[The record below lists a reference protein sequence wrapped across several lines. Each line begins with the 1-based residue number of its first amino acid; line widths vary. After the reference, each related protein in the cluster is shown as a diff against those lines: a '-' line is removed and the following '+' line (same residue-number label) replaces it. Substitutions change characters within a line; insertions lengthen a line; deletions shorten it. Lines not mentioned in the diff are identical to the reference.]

1 MISDK
6 TAGKWWRS
14 MTEGYVELHA
24 ASAFSFLEGA
34 SQPESLIERAIDLNM
49 PAMALLDRN
58 GVYGSA
64 RFHTSAKRYEMQ
76 AHIGAEVAISSLGPR
91 LTPPAWLPHQYIE
104 EPIRI
109 PLLCESQMGYQNLCQ
124 LITQFKMRETTK
136 KEGAAT
142 QEELQQ
148 YASGLVCLTG
158 GDEGPLAAA
167 LVHGGEDAGYKMVE
181 RLTHIFGRKNVYI
194 ELQRHFEREEEW
206 RNQAAIRI
214 AGSLGLPVIAT
225 NGVRY
230 ATAYDREI
238 LDLFTVIRHHTEFDR
253 AGSLLSLNSQ
263 RHLRPAKEMA
273 ALFRDVPGAIK
284 NTCDLSS
291 RLQFELNDLGY
302 EFPCYPVPSGETMDS
317 FLQKRVAD
325 GVQRR
330 YGSKKNPDLLDR
342 AKKQVEHE
350 LALIAKLG
358 FAGYFLIV
366 WDIVDYCKRND
377 ILIQGR
383 GSAANSAVCYAL
395 EITAVDPV
403 GMGLLFER
411 FLSENRGEWPDIDLD
426 LPSEDKREQ
435 AIQYVFRRY
444 GELGAAMTANVITYR
459 GKSAAREVGKALGF
473 DQESLSRLSSLV
485 SHWEWRGKT
494 DTMAHSFQNAG
505 FDIKHPRIAKYLELS
520 MRIQGLPRH
529 LGQHSGGMVICQGQL
544 NQLVPMERASM
555 PGRTVVQWDKED
567 CADLGIIK
575 VDLLGLGMMAVLKD
589 CLELIPQHY
598 GDQVDLA
605 QLPED
610 EDVYRTL
617 QEADTV
623 GMFQIESRAQMAS
636 LPRNKPDR
644 FYDLVVQVAII
655 RPGPIVGQMMHPY
668 MRRRQ
673 KKEEQVCPHPMLE
686 KVLERTLGVP
696 LFQEQLLR
704 MAMVVANFSGAQAD
718 ELRRAVGMR
727 RSWER
732 MNSLEGKLREGM
744 TANGIDLAT
753 QDNIVQN
760 ISSFALYGFPESHAA
775 SFALIA
781 YASAYF
787 KVKYLAAFTCAILN
801 NQPMGFYSPAVLVKD
816 AQRHGLRVKPID
828 VQISNWPC
836 AVEHELDG
844 SLSLR
849 MGLGYVKGLRKQTAE
864 ALVHSRSQS
873 GTFRSAEN
881 LTLRVP
887 LLNKKELTTLA
898 NIGALNKIAGIAHR
912 RDALWQVERAGK
924 LEGPLL
930 RQKSEWLHDNSKTS
944 PLDPMNIEQRL
955 VADYKGTALT
965 IGKHPMYYR
974 RAELNHNNILSAREL
989 RIRRDGEFVRI
1000 AGCVIARQRPGTAKG
1015 FIFLSMEDE
1024 TGIANVIITPDVYE
1038 KNRLLVTR
1046 SRFLL
1051 VAGRLQ
1057 NQDNVIHVK
1066 AAKLATLASNLP
1078 EIISHDFH

>member
-1 MISDK
+1 
-6 TAGKWWRS
+6 
-14 MTEGYVELHA
+14 MTDRYVELHA

-34 SQPESLIERAIDLNM
+34 SQPEELIKRAVELDM

-64 RFHTSAKRYEMQ
+64 RFHTSAKRNGIR
-76 AHIGAEVAISSLGPR
+76 AHIGAETAVSCLGSR
-91 LTPPAWLPHQYIE
+91 LKPPAWLPHQHIA
-104 EPIRI
+104 EPVRL
-109 PLLCESQMGYQNLCQ
+109 PLLCESRIGYQNLCQ
-124 LITQFKMRETTK
+124 LVTQFKMREK
-136 KEGAAT
+136 SKVEGAASVDD
-142 QEELQQ
+142 LKQ

-167 LVHGGEDAGYKMVE
+167 LVKGGEEAGREIVE
-181 RLTHIFGRKNVYI
+181 RLVRIFGKDSVYV
-194 ELQRHFEREEEW
+194 EVQRHHEREEEW

-214 AGSLGLPVIAT
+214 AKSLKLPILAT

-238 LDLFTVIRHHTEFDR
+238 LDLFTAVRTHTDLDH
-253 AGSLLSLNSQ
+253 AGRLLALNSQ
-263 RHLRPAKEMA
+263 RHLRTTPEME
-273 ALFRDVPGAIK
+273 ALFRDIPCAIE
-284 NTCDLSS
+284 NTSELSS

-302 EFPCYPVPSGETMDS
+302 EFPRYPVPDGETMDS
-317 FLQKRVAD
+317 FLRKRVAE
-325 GVQRR
+325 GVMRR
-330 YGSKKNPDLLDR
+330 YGSKNDQDLLER

-350 LALIAKLG
+350 LTLIARLG

-366 WDIVDYCKRND
+366 WDMIQFCKRND

-395 EITAVDPV
+395 EITAIDPV
-403 GMGLLFER
+403 GMELLFER
-411 FLSENRGEWPDIDLD
+411 FLSDSRGEWPDIDLD

-435 AIQYVFRRY
+435 AIQYVYQRY

-473 DQESLSRLSSLV
+473 DQKSLGRLSSLV
-485 SHWEWRGKT
+485 GNWEWRGKT
-494 DTMAHSFQNAG
+494 DTMAHSFHSAG
-505 FDIKHPRIAKYLELS
+505 FDVKHPRIAKYLELC
-520 MRIQGLPRH
+520 MRIQDLPRH

-544 NQLVPMERASM
+544 NCVVPLERASM

-567 CADLGIIK
+567 CSDLGIIK

-589 CLELIPQHY
+589 CIELIPQHY
-598 GDQVDLA
+598 GEEIDLA

-610 EDVYRTL
+610 DEVYGVL
-617 QEADTV
+617 QKADTV
-623 GMFQIESRAQMAS
+623 GMFQVESRAQMAS
-636 LPRNKPDR
+636 LPRNNPTR

-655 RPGPIVGQMMHPY
+655 RPGPIVGNMMHPY

-673 KKEEQVCPHPMLE
+673 GREEITYPHPSLVP
-686 KVLERTLGVP
+686 VLKRTLGVP

-704 MAMVVANFSGAQAD
+704 MSMTVANFSGAEAE

-732 MNSLEGKLREGM
+732 MKNLEVKLRAGM
-744 TANGIDLAT
+744 TVNEIDIKI
-753 QDNIVQN
+753 QDSIVEN

-801 NQPMGFYSPAVLVKD
+801 NQPMGFYAPAVLVKD

-828 VQISNWPC
+828 IQVSDWPC
-836 AVEHELDG
+836 TIEHEIDG

-849 MGLGYVKGLRKQTAE
+849 MGLGYAKGLRRQSAE
-864 ALVHSRSQS
+864 ALVLSRSQ
-873 GTFRSAEN
+873 GGLFRYAED
-881 LTLRVP
+881 LALRVP
-887 LLNKKELTTLA
+887 LLNKKELTLLA
-898 NIGALNKIAGIAHR
+898 RIGALNRLDGIEHR

-924 LEGPLL
+924 PEGPLFRQRSDSL
-930 RQKSEWLHDNSKTS
+930 RDDTETL
-944 PLDPMNIEQRL
+944 PLQQMNTEDRL
-955 VADYKGTALT
+955 VADYSGTGLT
-965 IGKHPMYYR
+965 VGRHPMHYR
-974 RAELNHNNILSAREL
+974 RPEL
-989 RIRRDGEFVRI
+989 RREHVLTAQELKTAKDGEYVRA

-1024 TGIANVIITPDVYE
+1024 TGIANVIVTPDLYE
-1038 KNRLLVTR
+1038 RERLLVTR
-1046 SRFLL
+1046 SKFLL
-1051 VAGRLQ
+1051 VEGPLQ
-1057 NQDNVIHVK
+1057 NQDGVVHVK
-1066 AAKLATLASNLP
+1066 AVWLKKLSDKALDLR
-1078 EIISHDFH
+1078 SHDFH